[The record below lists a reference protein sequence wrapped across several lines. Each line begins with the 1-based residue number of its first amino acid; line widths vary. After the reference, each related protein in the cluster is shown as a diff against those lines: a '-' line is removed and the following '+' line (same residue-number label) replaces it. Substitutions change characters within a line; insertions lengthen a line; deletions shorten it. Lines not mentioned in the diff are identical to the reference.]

1 MDPNSSTPL
10 DPKLQEA
17 YNKVMGTQVPPIV
30 PADTTP
36 LATPPQTTPD
46 IPVTSSIPSTP
57 PVMPSDP
64 MSAATMPANSLPTP
78 TEPLPTPATN
88 SAPAMET
95 VSVGN
100 APTISYDNV
109 TPAQGFSADKKKM
122 KISPVILVIGG
133 IVFLIVYSLVWIK
146 VFNLQVPYIN
156 P

>member
-1 MDPNSSTPL
+1 MDPKSSAPL

-17 YNKVMGTQVPPIV
+17 YNKVMGTQVPATTP
-30 PADTTP
+30 PADTTS
-36 LATPPQTTPD
+36 LATPPQT
-46 IPVTSSIPSTP
+46 
-57 PVMPSDP
+57 MPSMPTAPTAMPTDTS
-64 MSAATMPANSLPTP
+64 MSSMSSAPLPTP
-78 TEPLPTPATN
+78 TEPTMPAST
-88 SAPAMET
+88 ET

-122 KISPVILVIGG
+122 KISPIILVIGG
-133 IVFLIVYSLVWIK
+133 IVFLVVYSLVWIK